1 MSRVQPAPRVGR
13 KLAQDLRPQSRAVL
27 AITGALLASTLGT
40 VAVPWAVRYG
50 IDEGVGAEDYSA
62 LGAAVA
68 VATVAVALA
77 AVCQGIAVS
86 LVAKIGENY
95 LCNLRHRLFG
105 QTLRRPLEF
114 FESEQTGRLVSRL
127 TSDVEAVQ
135 ELLVNGLTMFVQSAL
150 VLVFA
155 LASLFVMSWELTLAT
170 PSVLPPLVAVTVWFR
185 RRASKAYDRVRE
197 AIAAVLA
204 QFQES
209 LAGVREVQAHAR
221 VKDRLALFRAV
232 NEAHYDRNV
241 HAAKVSSLY
250 FPMVEYV
257 GVAALAVVL
266 AYGGWRAVTGG
277 ASGDGTS
284 GAISVG
290 TITAFLL
297 LVGNVFDPIAHLSQL
312 YNVVQSA
319 QSALRRIYGLL
330 DHGSAEEESTRPVRS
345 GRSASVGIVLRDVTY
360 RYETGEAD
368 ALSHV
373 DLEIEPGER
382 FALVGRTGAGK
393 STLAKLAA
401 RFHEPTSGSICLG
414 GTDILDLGLAELRSR
429 ILLVPQEGHIFSGTV
444 ADNVRLGDPGAS
456 GGDVAAAAEATGLD
470 RIAAQLPG
478 EYESRL
484 GRGGA
489 ALSLGQRQI
498 LGLTRILLADPD
510 VAILDEA
517 TSALDPATEL
527 EVERALSAVSAGR
540 TTVLIAHRLST
551 ASRCDRIGVLSGGRL
566 VETGTHDELLAAGGA
581 YASLWAD
588 WSQPGDLL
596 DDVSTDPGI
605 HPGIQ

>member
-13 KLAQDLRPQSRAVL
+13 KLAQDLRLQSRAVL
-27 AITGALLASTLGT
+27 AATGALLASTLGT

-50 IDEGVGAEDYSA
+50 IDEGVGAEDYDA

-68 VATVAVALA
+68 VATMAVALT
-77 AVCQGIAVS
+77 AVCQGMAVS

-95 LCNLRHRLFG
+95 LCDIRHRLFE

-135 ELLVNGLTMFVQSAL
+135 ELLVNGLTIFVQSAL

-170 PSVLPPLVAVTVWFR
+170 LSVLPPLVAVTVWFR
-185 RRASKAYDRVRE
+185 RRASKAYDSVRE

-241 HAAKVSSLY
+241 YAAKVSSLY

-284 GAISVG
+284 GTISVG

-330 DHGSAEEESTRPVRS
+330 DHGTAEEESTRPARRD
-345 GRSASVGIVLRDVTY
+345 RSAPVGITLRDVTY

-401 RFHEPTSGSICLG
+401 RFHEPTSGSIYLG
-414 GTDILDLGLAELRSR
+414 GTDVLDLGLAELRSR
-429 ILLVPQEGHIFSGTV
+429 VLLVPQEGHIFSGTV

-456 GGDVAAAAEATGLD
+456 GGDVVAAAEATGLD
-470 RIAAQLPG
+470 RIAAQLPD
-478 EYESRL
+478 EFESRL

-510 VAILDEA
+510 VVILDEA

-566 VETGTHDELLAAGGA
+566 VETGTHEELLAAGGA
-581 YASLWAD
+581 YASLWAG

>member
-27 AITGALLASTLGT
+27 ATTGALLASTLGT

-50 IDEGVGAEDYSA
+50 IDEGVGAEDYSV

-170 PSVLPPLVAVTVWFR
+170 LSVLPPLVAVTVWFR

-330 DHGSAEEESTRPVRS
+330 DHGSPEEESTRPVRS

-429 ILLVPQEGHIFSGTV
+429 ILLVPQEGHIFSGTL

-478 EYESRL
+478 KYENRL

-510 VAILDEA
+510 VVILDEA

-581 YASLWAD
+581 YASLWAG

>member
-456 GGDVAAAAEATGLD
+456 GRDVAAAAEATGLD

-478 EYESRL
+478 KYENRL